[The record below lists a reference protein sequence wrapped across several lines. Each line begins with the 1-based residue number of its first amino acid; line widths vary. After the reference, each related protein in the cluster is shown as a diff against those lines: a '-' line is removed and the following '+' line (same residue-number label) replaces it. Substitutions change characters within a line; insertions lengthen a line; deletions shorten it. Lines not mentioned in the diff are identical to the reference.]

1 MLDIAGVPFDECGR
15 RPGSRLG
22 PIAVR
27 MAGLLEELQ
36 KLGVEARH
44 SGLIGPALSGE
55 TYGHVTKEERMIL
68 AARNLPDVLAEVKA
82 WSAGVC
88 RTDAIPVMIGGDHSL
103 SMGSISGALERY
115 GDRLAV
121 LWIDAHVD
129 LNTPRSSPSG
139 NMHGMPLGALA
150 RLEDEA
156 IALDTRPTEGE
167 MAAISKAWD
176 RILSE
181 VIPAPGLAGH
191 RMAWLGLR
199 DVDLGESRNLTKLQG
214 ELALTMEDIDREGI
228 TGSLNQLKTWLEETK
243 PSALWVSFD
252 VDSLDPFF
260 APGTG
265 TAVRGGLTYREG
277 QLIAETLNRWLLG
290 PDAVCPL
297 AGLDVVEVNPL
308 ADHSNETAIMA
319 AEWTASL
326 FGKTI
331 MRRRELEMR
340 K

>member
-27 MAGLLEELQ
+27 MAGLLEELH
-36 KLGVEARH
+36 KLGYQPHH
-44 SGLIGPALSGE
+44 SGLIGPRLSGE
-55 TYGHVTKEERMIL
+55 TNGHLTKEERMIQ
-68 AARNLPDVLAEVKA
+68 AARNLPDVLAEVKT
-82 WSAGVC
+82 WSAGAC
-88 RTDAIPVMIGGDHSL
+88 RADKVPLMIGGDHSL
-103 SMGSISGALERY
+103 SIGSISGALEKY
-115 GDRLAV
+115 GEGLAV

-139 NMHGMPLGALA
+139 NIHGMPLGALS
-150 RLEDEA
+150 RLEDEPVPRDMRPSDAKMEA
-156 IALDTRPTEGE
+156 IQA
-167 MAAISKAWD
+167 AWD
-176 RILSE
+176 RILKE
-181 VIPAPGLAGH
+181 IVPAQSLSGH
-191 RMAWLGLR
+191 RMAWVGLR

-214 ELALTMEDIDREGI
+214 ELALTMEDIDRDGMM
-228 TGSLNQLKTWLEETK
+228 GSLNQVQAWLEKTR
-243 PSALWVSFD
+243 PTALWVSFD

-277 QLIAETLNRWLLG
+277 QLIAETLHRWLLG
-290 PDAVCPL
+290 PGAICPL

-308 ADHSNETAIMA
+308 ADHSNETAVMA
-319 AEWTASL
+319 VEWTASL

-331 MRRRELEMR
+331 MRRRELEM
-340 K
+340 KS